1 LFYENHSLFFINSN
15 FYIFSCSS
23 DAGIEEQRFI
33 NNDIYFPPLNS
44 GIWKKILLW
53 FKMVWKSIT
62 TITRFYKKIPKSLS
76 YCI

>member
-44 GIWKKILLW
+44 GIWKKSFSDLRWYENQSQPLLD
-53 FKMVWKSIT
+53 FI
-62 TITRFYKKIPKSLS
+62 KKYQNL
-76 YCI
+76 YHTA